1 MARACDVERL
11 FRVQAVRALVERIEF
26 LDLAECSDLQQ
37 TLESLPGEVQAEARL
52 ELHDL
57 RKKLGTDEV
66 LKRLGQAVASNN
78 VFVADALGR
87 AKKAL
92 AAGQVKA
99 CQLALNDARS
109 GEAEALRLNAQI
121 QRFAGQLRGAAAK
134 VVASAE
140 TKAGET
146 ALAR

>member
-1 MARACDVERL
+1 
-11 FRVQAVRALVERIEF
+11 LVERIEF

-66 LKRLGQAVASNN
+66 LKRLGQAVASNS
-78 VFVADALGR
+78 VFVTDALER

-99 CQLALNDARS
+99 CQLALNDVRA
-109 GEAEALRLNAQI
+109 GESESLRLVNQI
-121 QRFAGQLRGAAAK
+121 GRFANQLRGAATK
-134 VVASAE
+134 VVAGAE
-140 TKAGET
+140 TRAGET